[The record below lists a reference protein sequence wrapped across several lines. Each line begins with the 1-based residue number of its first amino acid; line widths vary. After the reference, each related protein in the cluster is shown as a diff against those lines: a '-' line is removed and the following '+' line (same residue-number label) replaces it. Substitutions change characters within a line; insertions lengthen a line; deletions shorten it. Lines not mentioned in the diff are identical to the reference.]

1 MQGRGFW
8 CASNGTDCCHNAARL
23 DMGQMV
29 NVTVT
34 SLSGSIS
41 SYSSPSATSSTSSP
55 SDTAAS
61 SPSDTTAS
69 SPSDTTASSQ
79 SAACTSE
86 INCPNPKKNT
96 AVAAGVGAGLGVCL
110 LIALITLLMQRRI
123 YTKNMRN
130 KEAMI
135 NALNSAGAQP
145 HKDGP
150 VDTEMRK
157 RTVPVELGPPDAWI
171 HEVHGNHS

>member
-1 MQGRGFW
+1 
-8 CASNGTDCCHNAARL
+8 
-23 DMGQMV
+23 MV

-34 SLSGSIS
+34 SLWGSIS
-41 SYSSPSATSSTSSP
+41 SYSSPSAISSTSSP
-55 SDTAAS
+55 SDIA
-61 SPSDTTAS
+61 
-69 SPSDTTASSQ
+69 ASSQ

-96 AVAAGVGAGLGVCL
+96 AVAAGVGAGLGACL

-130 KEAMI
+130 KDAMI

-150 VDTEMRK
+150 VDAEVRK